1 MKIIITLLLLFAVA
15 AIIIFFYKKQKAPL
29 QKNADKFHPPLS
41 KSSYDKK
48 NEITQKQTSTNSNSI
63 KIINSEIHS
72 ELKEINYFALADD
85 IFPTTL
91 QNLEEEDR
99 KIIER
104 KISVLPIIPTTSTKL
119 LGLLR
124 NPESNLNKITSLVST
139 NPVFSGNILKT
150 INSAYFKL
158 PENVTSIGRA
168 ITLLGYN
175 NVRTIIFRETINNVV
190 PKNLNME
197 SSVYIKTW
205 IHSAVVSTCA
215 GYIGKTYFKFSEYD
229 LATIGLL
236 HDIGK
241 YFLSALKSSLE
252 IVSDIPTIIK
262 EEHRYGINHAVAGQL
277 IAAKWKLP
285 DAIVHGIEFHH
296 YPSFFP
302 PESIPKQ
309 YRTQCFTIC
318 LADLI
323 AKALGYHGQDE
334 QLLPIKDEYF
344 KLFEIDK
351 DIGGIITAD
360 LVKNIEKSRLT
371 VESYI
376 DSA

>member
-1 MKIIITLLLLFAVA
+1 
-15 AIIIFFYKKQKAPL
+15 
-29 QKNADKFHPPLS
+29 
-41 KSSYDKK
+41 
-48 NEITQKQTSTNSNSI
+48 
-63 KIINSEIHS
+63 
-72 ELKEINYFALADD
+72 
-85 IFPTTL
+85 
-91 QNLEEEDR
+91 
-99 KIIER
+99 
-104 KISVLPIIPTTSTKL
+104 
-119 LGLLR
+119 
-124 NPESNLNKITSLVST
+124 
-139 NPVFSGNILKT
+139 
-150 INSAYFKL
+150 
-158 PENVTSIGRA
+158 
-168 ITLLGYN
+168 
-175 NVRTIIFRETINNVV
+175 
-190 PKNLNME
+190 
-197 SSVYIKTW
+197 
-205 IHSAVVSTCA
+205 VSTCA

-241 YFLSALKSSLE
+241 YFLSALKNSLE

-323 AKALGYHGQDE
+323 AKVLGYHGQDE
-334 QLLPIKDEYF
+334 QILPIRDEYF

-351 DIGGIITAD
+351 NIGGIITAD

-371 VESYI
+371 VESYT
-376 DSA
+376 DST